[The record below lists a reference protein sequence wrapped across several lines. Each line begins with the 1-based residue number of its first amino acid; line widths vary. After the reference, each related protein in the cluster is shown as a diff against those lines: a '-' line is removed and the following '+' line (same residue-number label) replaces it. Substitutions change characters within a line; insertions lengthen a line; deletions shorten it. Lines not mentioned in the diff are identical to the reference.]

1 MGMDTPEAVQ
11 TSCPGAESAK
21 IRNVYTFIV
30 PDNNTGDIT
39 APGYYQA
46 YLFIEFPGDGCCFSY
61 YLPGGD
67 FMA

>member
-11 TSCPGAESAK
+11 TPCSGPESAK
-21 IRNVYTFIV
+21 VRDMYAFIV
-30 PDNNTGDIT
+30 SDSNVSDIT

-46 YLFIEFPGDGCCFSY
+46 YLFIELPGDGCCLSY

-67 FMA
+67 FMS